1 MDGDPPDP
9 PLTEAQIQQEIQLVL
24 TYIFHPYAFKY
35 VRKGNYKHSK
45 RSISPQQHR
54 ALVLWLGRMMR
65 GAGWVMTN
73 GQCLLWEGRRLRRS
87 DDLVAL
93 QAEYSGEYH
102 VCRGG
107 IKGPKYNDRQAV
119 PWPRRPDGS
128 KVPADGGN
136 GWGGNTQFG
145 IWQEAKDWNRV
156 NAHLPV
162 GQEVPDLELSEPKNK
177 TVGADVVVPAPDEP
191 GEIIDDAFQ
200 ENEKLECLAAE
211 EEEYQQR
218 LAAKETEE
226 ERLGNNDEAD
236 PSSC

>member
-128 KVPADGGN
+128 KVPA
-136 GWGGNTQFG
+136 
-145 IWQEAKDWNRV
+145 E
-156 NAHLPV
+156 HLPRFLGGECTLV
-162 GQEVPDLELSEPKNK
+162 DEQHDDFEQIALP
-177 TVGADVVVPAPDEP
+177 VPA
-191 GEIIDDAFQ
+191 GA
-200 ENEKLECLAAE
+200 LAAVE
-211 EEEYQQR
+211 
-218 LAAKETEE
+218 
-226 ERLGNNDEAD
+226 
-236 PSSC
+236 